1 MVRRMIL
8 PLIFGVI
15 GAAILIS
22 LGVWQLQ
29 RLAWKEA
36 VLAEID
42 ARILAAPVAIP
53 AFETLDP
60 ERDRYLPVS
69 ASGTLGAD
77 YIRVLV
83 SQKIQGPGYRIIAP
97 FEIGG
102 RVILLDRGIISTRA
116 EIPPAPE
123 GRLDVLGNL
132 HWPDD
137 RNSSTPENDIEGN
150 FWFARDIAQMAEV
163 LGTEPV
169 LMIARE
175 VSGPDSG
182 ITPFPVDS
190 SSIPN
195 DHLQYVFTW
204 FSLAFIWLGM
214 TGYLLWRI
222 RQRTV

>member
-1 MVRRMIL
+1 MVQRMIL
-8 PLIFGVI
+8 PLIFGLA
-15 GAAILIS
+15 GAAVLIS

-29 RLAWKEA
+29 RLTWKEA

-42 ARILAAPVAIP
+42 ARILAAPVAVP
-53 AFETLDP
+53 ALVDLDP
-60 ERDRYLPVS
+60 ERDRYLPVE
-69 ASGTLGAD
+69 ARGVLGGD

-83 SQKIQGPGYRIIAP
+83 SQKLLGPGYRVIAP
-97 FEIGG
+97 FSFEG
-102 RVILLDRGIISTRA
+102 RQILLDQGFISTRA
-116 EIPPAPE
+116 DIPPAPE
-123 GRLDVLGNL
+123 GVLEVAGNL

-137 RNSSTPENDIEGN
+137 RNGSTPENDVEGN

-169 LMIARE
+169 LMILRTTSISDPA
-175 VSGPDSG
+175 
-182 ITPFPVDS
+182 ITPLPVDS

-195 DHLQYVFTW
+195 DHLQYVITW

-214 TGYLLWRI
+214 TLYLLWRI

>member
-8 PLIFGVI
+8 PLVFGVI

-29 RLAWKEA
+29 RLAWKDA

-42 ARILAAPVAIP
+42 ARILAEPVAIP
-53 AFETLDP
+53 ELEALDP
-60 ERDRYLPVS
+60 ERDRYLPVE
-69 ASGTLGAD
+69 ASGNLGAE
-77 YIRVLV
+77 YIRILV

-97 FEIGG
+97 FEVGG

-137 RNSSTPENDIEGN
+137 RNSSTPDNDIDGN
-150 FWFARDIAQMAEV
+150 FWFARDIAQMADV
-163 LGTEPV
+163 LGTEPI

-175 VSGPDSG
+175 VSEVDSA

-195 DHLQYVFTW
+195 DHLQYVITW

>member
-1 MVRRMIL
+1 
-8 PLIFGVI
+8 
-15 GAAILIS
+15 
-22 LGVWQLQ
+22 
-29 RLAWKEA
+29 
-36 VLAEID
+36 
-42 ARILAAPVAIP
+42 
-53 AFETLDP
+53 
-60 ERDRYLPVS
+60 
-69 ASGTLGAD
+69 LGAE
-77 YIRVLV
+77 YIRILV

-137 RNSSTPENDIEGN
+137 RNSSTPDNDIDGN
-150 FWFARDIAQMAEV
+150 FWFARDIAQMADV
-163 LGTEPV
+163 LGTEPI

-175 VSGPDSG
+175 VSEVDSA

-195 DHLQYVFTW
+195 DHLQYVITW

>member
-8 PLIFGVI
+8 PLVFGVI
-15 GAAILIS
+15 GAGILIS

-42 ARILAAPVAIP
+42 ARILAEPVAIP
-53 AFETLDP
+53 ALEALDP
-60 ERDRYLPVS
+60 ERDRYLPVE
-69 ASGTLGAD
+69 ASGNLGAE
-77 YIRVLV
+77 YIRILV

-97 FEIGG
+97 FEIEG

-150 FWFARDIAQMAEV
+150 FWFARDIAQMADV
-163 LGTEPV
+163 LGTEPI

-175 VSGPDSG
+175 VSEVDSA

-195 DHLQYVFTW
+195 DHLQYVITW

>member
-8 PLIFGVI
+8 PLVFGVI

-116 EIPPAPE
+116 EIPPAE
-123 GRLDVLGNL
+123 QARLDVLGNL

-150 FWFARDIAQMAEV
+150 FWFARDIAQMADV
-163 LGTEPV
+163 LGTEPI

-175 VSGPDSG
+175 VSEVDSA

-195 DHLQYVFTW
+195 DHLQYVITW